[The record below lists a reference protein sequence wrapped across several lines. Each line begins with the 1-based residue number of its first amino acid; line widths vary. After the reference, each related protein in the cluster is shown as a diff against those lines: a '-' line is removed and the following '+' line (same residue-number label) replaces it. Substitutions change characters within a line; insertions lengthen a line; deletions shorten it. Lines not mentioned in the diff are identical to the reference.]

1 MTEAPDRF
9 GTGSPTWRV
18 LRKRRFGLFFSG
30 NFISAT
36 GTWLQNIAQTVLIFR
51 LTGSTFFVALVN
63 AAQFLGPVILAPWA
77 GSAADRYDR
86 RRILFVAQGSSAM
99 IAAILA
105 VLSLLGQV
113 TVPILVG
120 CALGIGLG
128 HALSVPATQALLPS
142 LVDEEDIAV
151 GIALNASTFNL
162 ARAVGP
168 FAGAFVVAGLGFTW
182 AFTLNSVSFLAVV
195 VALFAV
201 KPRPQHFARSGRAR
215 LSDSLRV
222 VRSDS
227 TLVFMLVVVAVV
239 SMAADPVNT
248 LTPVFSTEVFARPDS
263 FTGILVSGFGLG
275 AVIGVSF
282 VAHRFTASIRI
293 VALALGL
300 LGAGIA
306 CFGLSSTA
314 EVGFVSLVVAGVGY
328 LTAVTL
334 ATTMIHA
341 SIVEEHRGRVMAIWS
356 MSFFGIRPLA
366 SLIDGSI
373 ESLAGPR
380 TAALCMAVPAL
391 LLAGWALR
399 RAAVLKL

>member
-1 MTEAPDRF
+1 
-9 GTGSPTWRV
+9 
-18 LRKRRFGLFFSG
+18 
-30 NFISAT
+30 
-36 GTWLQNIAQTVLIFR
+36 
-51 LTGSTFFVALVN
+51 
-63 AAQFLGPVILAPWA
+63 
-77 GSAADRYDR
+77 
-86 RRILFVAQGSSAM
+86 
-99 IAAILA
+99 

-195 VALFAV
+195 IALFAV
-201 KPRPQHFARSGRAR
+201 KPRPQHLARSGRAR
-215 LSDSLRV
+215 LLDSLRV
-222 VRSDS
+222 VRSNS

-314 EVGFVSLVVAGVGY
+314 EVGLASLVVAGVGY

>member
-36 GTWLQNIAQTVLIFR
+36 GTWLQNIAQAVLIFR
-51 LTGSTFFVALVN
+51 LTGSTFYVALVN

-99 IAAILA
+99 FAAILA

-195 VALFAV
+195 VALLVV
-201 KPRPQHFARSGRAR
+201 KPRPQNFARSGRAR

-300 LGAGIA
+300 LGTGIA

-314 EVGFVSLVVAGVGY
+314 EVGLASLVVAGVGY

>member
-36 GTWLQNIAQTVLIFR
+36 GTWLQNIAQAVLIFR
-51 LTGSTFFVALVN
+51 LTGSTFYVALVN

-99 IAAILA
+99 FAAILA

-195 VALFAV
+195 VALLVV
-201 KPRPQHFARSGRAR
+201 KPRPQNFARSGRAR

-314 EVGFVSLVVAGVGY
+314 EVGLASLVVAGVGY

-399 RAAVLKL
+399 RAAVLKS

>member
-1 MTEAPDRF
+1 M
-9 GTGSPTWRV
+9 
-18 LRKRRFGLFFSG
+18 
-30 NFISAT
+30 
-36 GTWLQNIAQTVLIFR
+36 
-51 LTGSTFFVALVN
+51 
-63 AAQFLGPVILAPWA
+63 
-77 GSAADRYDR
+77 
-86 RRILFVAQGSSAM
+86 
-99 IAAILA
+99 
-105 VLSLLGQV
+105 
-113 TVPILVG
+113 
-120 CALGIGLG
+120 
-128 HALSVPATQALLPS
+128 
-142 LVDEEDIAV
+142 
-151 GIALNASTFNL
+151 
-162 ARAVGP
+162 
-168 FAGAFVVAGLGFTW
+168 
-182 AFTLNSVSFLAVV
+182 
-195 VALFAV
+195 
-201 KPRPQHFARSGRAR
+201 
-215 LSDSLRV
+215 SDSLRV

-399 RAAVLKL
+399 RAAVLKS

>member
-1 MTEAPDRF
+1 MTEASDRS
-9 GTGSPTWRV
+9 GTGSTTWRV

-30 NFISAT
+30 NFVSAT
-36 GTWLQNIAQTVLIFR
+36 GTWLQNIAQAILIFR

-63 AAQFLGPVILAPWA
+63 AAQFLGPVLLAPWA
-77 GSAADRYDR
+77 GSTADRYDR
-86 RRILFVAQGSSAM
+86 RRILLVAQGSSAL

-105 VLSLLGQV
+105 LLSLLGQI
-113 TVPILVG
+113 TVPILLG

-168 FAGAFVVAGLGFTW
+168 IAGAFVVAGLGFTW
-182 AFTLNSVSFLAVV
+182 AFMLNSVSFLAVLI
-195 VALFAV
+195 ALFAV
-201 KPRPQHFARSGRAR
+201 KPRPQHFVRSRRAP
-215 LSDSLRV
+215 LLDSLRV
-222 VRSDS
+222 VRSNS
-227 TLVFMLVVVAVV
+227 TLLLMLVTVAVV
-239 SMAADPVNT
+239 SVAADPVTT
-248 LTPVFSTEVFARPDS
+248 LTPVFATAVFSRPDS

-282 VAHRFTASIRI
+282 VAHRVTASIRI
-293 VALALGL
+293 VGLALGL
-300 LGAGIA
+300 LGVGVA

-314 EVGFVSLVVAGVGY
+314 EVGLVSLVLAGVGY

-366 SLIDGSI
+366 SLIDGSM

-391 LLAGWALR
+391 LLAGWILR

>member
-36 GTWLQNIAQTVLIFR
+36 GTWLQNIAQAVLIFR
-51 LTGSTFFVALVN
+51 LTGSTFYVALVN

-99 IAAILA
+99 FAAILA

-128 HALSVPATQALLPS
+128 HALSVPATQELLPS

-195 VALFAV
+195 VALLVV
-201 KPRPQHFARSGRAR
+201 KPRPQNFARSGRAR
-215 LSDSLRV
+215 LLDSLRV

-314 EVGFVSLVVAGVGY
+314 EVGLASLVVAGVGY

>member
-18 LRKRRFGLFFSG
+18 LRKRRFGVFFSG

-36 GTWLQNIAQTVLIFR
+36 GTWLQNIAQAVLIFR
-51 LTGSTFFVALVN
+51 LTGSTFYVALVN

-99 IAAILA
+99 FAAILA

-195 VALFAV
+195 VALLVV
-201 KPRPQHFARSGRAR
+201 KPRPQNFARSGRAR
-215 LSDSLRV
+215 LLDSLRV

-314 EVGFVSLVVAGVGY
+314 EVGLASLVVAGVGY

>member
-18 LRKRRFGLFFSG
+18 LRKRRFGVFFSG

-63 AAQFLGPVILAPWA
+63 AAQFLGPVLLAPWA

-99 IAAILA
+99 FAAILA

-195 VALFAV
+195 VALLVV
-201 KPRPQHFARSGRAR
+201 KPRPQNFARSGRAR

-399 RAAVLKL
+399 KAAVLKL

>member
-36 GTWLQNIAQTVLIFR
+36 GTWLQNIAQAVLIFR
-51 LTGSTFFVALVN
+51 LTGSTFYVALVN
-63 AAQFLGPVILAPWA
+63 AAQFLGPVLLAPWA

-86 RRILFVAQGSSAM
+86 RRILFVAQGSSAL

-195 VALFAV
+195 VALLVV
-201 KPRPQHFARSGRAR
+201 KPRPQNFARSGRAR
-215 LSDSLRV
+215 LLDSLRV

-263 FTGILVSGFGLG
+263 FTGILVSG
-275 AVIGVSF
+275 
-282 VAHRFTASIRI
+282 
-293 VALALGL
+293 
-300 LGAGIA
+300 
-306 CFGLSSTA
+306 
-314 EVGFVSLVVAGVGY
+314 
-328 LTAVTL
+328 
-334 ATTMIHA
+334 
-341 SIVEEHRGRVMAIWS
+341 
-356 MSFFGIRPLA
+356 
-366 SLIDGSI
+366 
-373 ESLAGPR
+373 
-380 TAALCMAVPAL
+380 
-391 LLAGWALR
+391 
-399 RAAVLKL
+399 K